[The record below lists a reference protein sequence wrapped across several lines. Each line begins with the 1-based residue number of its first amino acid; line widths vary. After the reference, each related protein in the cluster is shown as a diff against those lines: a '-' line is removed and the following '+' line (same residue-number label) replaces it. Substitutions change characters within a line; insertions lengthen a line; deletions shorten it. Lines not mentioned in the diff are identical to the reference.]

1 MFASSASLYRPEAR
15 RRNAAV
21 ADLPQVSLTPYR
33 AGTGWPVINNIAFG
47 ASLMARLGVAPL
59 AKGAAIG
66 CGWRLDSG
74 HQRSP
79 EGVTIQ
85 LPEQ

>member
-1 MFASSASLYRPEAR
+1 MVFCAFAPATECLHLQPAC
-15 RRNAAV
+15 
-21 ADLPQVSLTPYR
+21 
-33 AGTGWPVINNIAFG
+33 TGWPVINNIAFG